1 MNTGDK
7 CHCANESKCAEHDVN
22 IFAAR
27 HDYIP
32 DDDELVYALEMI
44 VEE

>member
-1 MNTGDK
+1 M
-7 CHCANESKCAEHDVN
+7 CNEYHVN

-32 DDDELVYALEMI
+32 EDDELAYALEMI